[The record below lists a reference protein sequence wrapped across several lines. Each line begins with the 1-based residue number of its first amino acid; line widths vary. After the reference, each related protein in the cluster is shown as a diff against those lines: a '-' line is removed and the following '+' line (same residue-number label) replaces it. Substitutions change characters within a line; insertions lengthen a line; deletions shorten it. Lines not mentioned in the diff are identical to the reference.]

1 MEQTKYHYSA
11 KIIDIYDGDTLR
23 ADIDL
28 GFGVVLKNQTFRF
41 FGINAPEIH
50 GDTKTAGM
58 KTTTYVQETLADK
71 EVIIMSL
78 KDEKEKFGRWLGRIY
93 YHNGKDW
100 VNLNQELIDKGLAVK
115 YMDDGK
121 EI

>member
-11 KIIDIYDGDTLR
+11 KIIDIHDGDTLR

-41 FGINAPEIH
+41 FGINAPEIY

-58 KTTTYVQETLADK
+58 KTTAYVQEVLADK
-71 EVIIMSL
+71 DVIIMSL
-78 KDEKEKFGRWLGRIY
+78 KDEKEKFGRWLGKIY
-93 YHNGKDW
+93 YHNGEDW

-115 YMDDGK
+115 YMDDG
-121 EI
+121 EEV